1 MELRPGVDSLSG
13 IRTLS
18 DTVTHQLGW
27 VGTQTPLCIAICI
40 QLQLVL
46 TWSLYNKQSAGQIKI
61 MAITDAGLHILSAAK
76 VRAESMNAWVEAGGG
91 CMKQELLP
99 PSPALPR
106 LSADLS
112 SFNIWCLGLS
122 NGLVEAVLMKWL
134 GILLRQPGLNKPQ
147 TDKFPQCECKGH

>member
-1 MELRPGVDSLSG
+1 MQLSPGVGSPSG
-13 IRTLS
+13 ISTLPS
-18 DTVTHQLGW
+18 AVPRQRGW
-27 VGTQTPLCIAICI
+27 VGTLAPLCIAICI
-40 QLQLVL
+40 QLSLVL
-46 TWSLYNKQSAGQIKI
+46 LPSLYNKQSAGQIKI
-61 MAITDAGLHILSAAK
+61 MAITDSGLHILSAAK
-76 VRAESMNAWVEAGGG
+76 VRAESMNASVEAGGG
-91 CMKQELLP
+91 CMKQGLLP
-99 PSPALPR
+99 PLPW